1 MKITEAIKTKRL
13 YMDGATGTVLQT
25 IEGLSY
31 EKTED
36 LCLCAPKIIEDLHF
50 SYLEAGADILCANT
64 FGVSEPRD
72 TDKNALIAAAF
83 ACANGARE
91 RYFQKYGACDKYIAY
106 DMGPTGKIVGRRGN
120 LSFDD
125 AYNIY
130 AECAKTAE
138 KLGFDLVFIETMNDL
153 RETKAALLAVKE
165 NTDLPVFVSNA
176 YDATGKML
184 FGTPPAAAIAML
196 ESMGADAIG
205 FNCSCGPDLLLD
217 VLADYLKY
225 SSLPIIAKPNAGL
238 PRVENGK
245 TYFDIDAEKFA
256 QYMQKMALGGATILG
271 GCCGTSPNH
280 IEKTVNSTK
289 NVPFCA
295 PGRKDHTVI
304 SGETSAVFFGEKPVL
319 IGERINPTGKKRI
332 KEALKSGDYSLILA
346 EGVRQEELGA
356 HVLDVNA
363 GLPDIDESE
372 ALLEITQ
379 SLQEI
384 CSIPLQIDSADP
396 KAMEKALRYYVGKPL
411 INSVNASDASMDA
424 VFPMAK
430 RYGGAVIAL
439 TMDEKGIPATS
450 GERLALAKRI
460 AKRAEQYGIG
470 IKDLIFDPLTMT
482 VSSDKNSANVTLE
495 SLELIKNEL
504 GANTSLGVSN
514 VSFGL
519 PERDMINA
527 AFFTLAMSKGL
538 SAAIMNPF
546 SAKMMEAY
554 RTYLALTGKD
564 VGMADYID
572 FAAKN
577 PIAAR
582 QNDAQNAKIEEK
594 SENSDELGACVLK
607 GLTKNALDL
616 ANLSDKAPLDI
627 INESLIPAL
636 NRAGE
641 LFSGGKM
648 FLPQLLMCADAASA
662 VFAALKQKMPNA
674 QGKNSKRIVMAT
686 VKGDIHDIGKN
697 IVCTLLESF
706 GFEVV
711 DLGRDVDGEV
721 IVENCKDVRLLG
733 LSALMTTT
741 VPSMESTI
749 RLVREKCP
757 DTKIMVGGAVLT
769 EDLAN
774 SIGADFYAAA
784 AIDAVNVAKEVFG
797 V

>member
-697 IVCTLLESF
+697 IVKTLLESF